1 MSEALTIHV
10 VQTFIEIDGFPVAE
24 EPVACQSASQAK
36 AKALAVRAHKLG
48 VIAWSRTSLDPNLG
62 EWGDPVVIARY
73 GKIPEEFEE
82 AGAVE

>member
-10 VQTFIEIDGFPVAE
+10 VQTFIEIDGYPVAE

-36 AKALAVRAHKLG
+36 AKTQAARGSKLG
-48 VIAWSRTSLDPNLG
+48 VTAWSRTSPDPGLG
-62 EWGDPVVIARY
+62 DWGDPVIIARY

-82 AGAVE
+82 SGAVV